1 MVKVM
6 MVNIRA
12 ATVNEE
18 RQELLNGKKRDKDD
32 QIIAADGA
40 KTMAGARAGGDQ
52 AEDPERQ
59 VAPPARHAA
68 GLGLAERDGA
78 QETGRPAGED

>member
-1 MVKVM
+1 MLMKKD
-6 MVNIRA
+6 RK
-12 ATVNEE
+12 
-18 RQELLNGKKRDKDD
+18 KKRDKDD

-59 VAPPARHAA
+59 VAPSP
-68 GLGLAERDGA
+68 
-78 QETGRPAGED
+78 

>member
-1 MVKVM
+1 MMMRMVKVM
-6 MVNIRA
+6 KANIRA
-12 ATVNEE
+12 ATVNYDVNEE
-18 RQELLNGKKRDKDD
+18 RQELLDRKQKKRDKDD

-59 VAPPARHAA
+59 VAPSP
-68 GLGLAERDGA
+68 
-78 QETGRPAGED
+78 

>member
-1 MVKVM
+1 MMMRMVKVM
-6 MVNIRA
+6 KANIRA
-12 ATVNEE
+12 ATVNYDVNEE
-18 RQELLNGKKRDKDD
+18 RQELLDRKQKKRDKDD

-59 VAPPARHAA
+59 VAPSS
-68 GLGLAERDGA
+68 
-78 QETGRPAGED
+78 

>member
-1 MVKVM
+1 MRMVKVM

-59 VAPPARHAA
+59 VAPSP
-68 GLGLAERDGA
+68 
-78 QETGRPAGED
+78 